1 MGDLSG
7 GDSSKEEPKVAN
19 DEPYSLQ
26 EENLQGEESSDAT
39 AKETDKNMVEIAS
52 KAGFTSRVSD
62 PLEGDTPWEISDDA
76 KVAENDEYGTDS
88 TSNFE
93 SKERASIP
101 LEGDTPREI
110 SDDTKVAENDEYGTD
125 STS

>member
-39 AKETDKNMVEIAS
+39 AKETNENMVEIAS
-52 KAGFTSRVSD
+52 KAGFTNKVSI
-62 PLEGDTPWEISDDA
+62 PLEGDTPWEISDDT
-76 KVAENDEYGTDS
+76 KVAENGEYGADS

-93 SKERASIP
+93 SKEKVSIP
-101 LEGDTPREI
+101 LEEDTP
-110 SDDTKVAENDEYGTD
+110 
-125 STS
+125 